1 VKGLDDM
8 ERLLREAKPEPRP
21 EFVEAI
27 ETQLLP
33 ERRRHRAPRLVA
45 AGAMV
50 AALGIVVTILGL
62 LGASPARLGGDHPA
76 KAKDDC
82 RTVMVERVERR
93 PYVAVGQGG
102 DLRIRY
108 RPERV
113 RRPVCR

>member
-1 VKGLDDM
+1 MKALDDM
-8 ERLLREAKPEPRP
+8 ERLLREAKPEPRR

-27 ETQLLP
+27 ETELLS
-33 ERRRHRAPRLVA
+33 ERRRHRLPRLVA
-45 AGAMV
+45 AGATV
-50 AALGIVVTILGL
+50 TALGIVMTILGL
-62 LGASPARLGGDHPA
+62 LGTSPARLGGDRPA